1 MSNCIRELF
10 SSSNKISSKRVITV
24 LAFVMMSLGFVT
36 NLAFDWT
43 IEQYIYDS
51 MSYIVITGLGFTASE
66 WLFKRAS
73 PKDKTNNTDEP

>member
-1 MSNCIRELF
+1 MEVLKQLF

-24 LAFVMMSLGFVT
+24 LAFVMMSIGFIT

-51 MSYIVITGLGFTASE
+51 MSYIVISGLGFTASE
-66 WLFKRAS
+66 WLFRKAS
-73 PKDKTNNTDEP
+73 PKDKTDAEEI

>member
-1 MSNCIRELF
+1 METVKQLF

-24 LAFVMMSLGFVT
+24 LAFIMMAIGFLT

-66 WLFKRAS
+66 WLFRKAS
-73 PKDKTNNTDEP
+73 PKDEKNS

>member
-1 MSNCIRELF
+1 MEVIKQLF

-24 LAFVMMSLGFVT
+24 LAFLMMSIGFIT

-51 MSYIVITGLGFTASE
+51 MSYIVISGLGFTASE
-66 WLFKRAS
+66 WLFRKAS
-73 PKDKTNNTDEP
+73 PKDKTDTEEL

>member
-1 MSNCIRELF
+1 MDVLKQLF

-24 LAFVMMSLGFVT
+24 LAFVMMSIGFLT

-51 MSYIVITGLGFTASE
+51 MSYIVISGLAFTASE
-66 WLFKRAS
+66 WLFRKAS
-73 PKDKTNNTDEP
+73 PKDKTDAEEI

>member
-1 MSNCIRELF
+1 METVKQLF

-24 LAFVMMSLGFVT
+24 LAFVMMAIGFLT

-66 WLFKRAS
+66 WLFRKAS
-73 PKDKTNNTDEP
+73 PKDEKNTEEY